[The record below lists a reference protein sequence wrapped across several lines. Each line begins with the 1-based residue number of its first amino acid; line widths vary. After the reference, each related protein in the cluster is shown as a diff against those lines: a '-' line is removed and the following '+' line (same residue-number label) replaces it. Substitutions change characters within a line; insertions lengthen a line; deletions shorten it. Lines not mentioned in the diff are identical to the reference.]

1 MKKLILL
8 LVAGVFA
15 CNSLSAQILT
25 EEEIELTFIQTFGDI
40 PKQGNDWM
48 ILADSIKTSYPLDMN
63 NQITTTNVLE
73 IPNKSKDDIFIAAH
87 AWFNASFNDG
97 KSVVQMADKNAGVIL
112 AKGFLR
118 GVGHRDGFSKSV
130 TVSAYV
136 IIRLDIKDSK
146 VRLITTIQDY
156 EMAQAT
162 GVGLA
167 VMGALGGT
175 YVDNSKAPFS
185 IMPQDGYPFSEK
197 NKQYKRETSI
207 GYASC
212 IAYSLLLKQKVES
225 ALKLG
230 ITGTDGDD
238 W

>member
-1 MKKLILL
+1 MKKLFL
-8 LVAGVFA
+8 LVIVSVLA
-15 CNSLSAQILT
+15 CNTLSAQVLT
-25 EEEIELTFIQTFGDI
+25 SEEIELTFIQAFGEI
-40 PKQGNDWM
+40 PKNGKEWM
-48 ILADSIKTSYPLDMN
+48 ILADSVKTSYPLDIN
-63 NQITTTNVLE
+63 NQITTTNV
-73 IPNKSKDDIFIAAH
+73 IDVPNKSKDDIFIAAH

-136 IIRLDIKDSK
+136 IIRLDIKDSR

-156 EMAQAT
+156 EMEQAT

-175 YVDNSKAPFS
+175 PVDNSRAPFS
-185 IMPQDGYPFSEK
+185 ILPQDGYPFSGE

-225 ALKLG
+225 ALKFG